1 MSDEKIKILHVYRS
15 EPTDDVKKLVEI
27 LSRERDAKEF
37 SLYMGE
43 PKPNYDILVQMICEA
58 DKTVSWW

>member
-15 EPTDDVKKLVEI
+15 EPTDDIKKLVEI
-27 LSRERDAKEF
+27 LSRDRDAKEF
-37 SLYMGE
+37 SLYMGD
-43 PKPNYDILVQMICEA
+43 PNYDILVQMIREA

>member
-1 MSDEKIKILHVYRS
+1 MSDEKMKILHVYRS

-27 LSRERDAKEF
+27 LSRDRDAKEF
-37 SLYMGE
+37 SLYMGD
-43 PKPNYDILVQMICEA
+43 PNYDILVQMMQDA

>member
-15 EPTDDVKKLVEI
+15 EPTNDVKKLVEI
-27 LSRERDAKEF
+27 LNRDRDAKEF
-37 SLYMGE
+37 SLYMGD
-43 PKPNYDILVQMICEA
+43 PNYDILVQMIREA

>member
-1 MSDEKIKILHVYRS
+1 MSDKKMKILHVYRS

-27 LSRERDAKEF
+27 LSRDRDAREY
-37 SLYMGE
+37 SLYMGD
-43 PKPNYDILVQMICEA
+43 PNYDILVQMIQDA